1 MPPPSLPRASPKDF
15 AHEGGQNS
23 NLTRSYV
30 RPNTHITVRWGIQ
43 IMRIA
48 TVLAAAL
55 LGTTCL
61 AEPQHAKAAIQ
72 HYQLNIPRQSLDT
85 ALKDLAEQTGLQIGR
100 FSGRVDGSAIVGPVD
115 GNQTPTEAL
124 KTLLRGTGLDYKI
137 VSDTTIAVFNP
148 KDVPAARVNSS
159 NSPKEERAPSSS
171 TVSPV
176 AAPPATSVELEEIV
190 VTAQKR
196 EERLIDV
203 PMAITAVTGVEIE
216 RRGVSSLQD
225 LQYSVPGLSV
235 VQSGP
240 GQERLQI
247 RGVSTTNGLPTVGQ
261 YLDEMPISIDDNT
274 QSVDLRLIDMERV
287 EVLRGPQ
294 GTLYGEGSMGGTIRF
309 LTANPDL
316 TRFGGSFEAQAGAVT
331 DGDTAWRANGVVN
344 LPVVKN
350 RVGLRVVAGYED
362 TGGWIDSLV
371 TGQKNVNAARIFTI
385 RGKLLA
391 NITDNLQ
398 ASVLVLHQNQKQDY
412 QDYGKDRQTSSRLAE
427 LNNPNYDLVNA
438 VVRLDLG
445 WASLLNSFGY
455 QNAKN
460 NTMTDLSSV
469 YVPLLPR
476 LGFPSGFITSVGLG
490 STSNTNVYTDELRL
504 ASTPGGALNWTAG
517 LYGRELDR
525 DGVSKTITAPGAPPF
540 DLIAADATSKSK
552 AWAAFGE
559 SAWSATDHITV
570 TGGLRYYHE
579 TRTLTAVS
587 ASFGIPATNNNS
599 GDFSSVNPRVNVSYE
614 FSPDGLVYVSAAK
627 GFRSGGFNSA
637 ATGGPLTYDPE
648 KLWTYELGTKYQF
661 LDHRLTFE
669 GATYYNDWK
678 GVQSSFFPVGAAIG
692 YITNGGKVDGEGV
705 DASLTARPTDSLT
718 LNATYGWN
726 NLTYE
731 AASAEHA
738 VGDPVDYAVRESWSG
753 FIDYRRP
760 VFRSTKGFARLDYQ
774 HAGHSSIINRGAG
787 VNVAI
792 GARDL
797 LNARV
802 GVDLGKVEMA
812 VFANN
817 LTDVN
822 TPIIPGPYGV
832 ILQDV
837 EPTPRIV
844 GVNFKARF

>member
-1 MPPPSLPRASPKDF
+1 MPPPSLPLASPKKF
-15 AHEGGQNS
+15 AHGGGQNS

-48 TVLAAAL
+48 TVLVAAL

-61 AEPQHAKAAIQ
+61 AEPRNAKAAIQ

-100 FSGRVDGSAIVGPVD
+100 FSARVDGSAIVGPVD
-115 GNQTPTEAL
+115 GNQTPAEAL
-124 KTLLRGTGLDYKI
+124 KTLLRGTGLEYRI

-148 KDVPAARVNSS
+148 KDAPTTRANSS
-159 NSPKEERAPSSS
+159 GGAA
-171 TVSPV
+171 TPV
-176 AAPPATSVELEEIV
+176 AAPAATSAVLEEIV

-240 GQERLQI
+240 GQERIQI
-247 RGVSTTNGLPTVGQ
+247 RGISTTNGLPTVGQ
-261 YLDEMPISIDDNT
+261 YLDEMPVSIDDNT
-274 QSVDLRLIDMERV
+274 QSLDLRLIDMERI

-294 GTLYGEGSMGGTIRF
+294 GTLYGEGSMGGTIRY

-331 DGDTAWRANGVVN
+331 NGDAAWRTNGVVN
-344 LPVVKN
+344 LPLVKD
-350 RVGLRVVAGYED
+350 RVGLRLVAGYEN
-362 TGGWIDSLV
+362 TGGWIDSLE
-371 TGQKNVNAARIFTI
+371 TGRKNVNAAKIFTI
-385 RGKLLA
+385 RGKVLA
-391 NITDNLQ
+391 DITDNVQ
-398 ASVLVLHQNQKQDY
+398 AWVMVLHQNQKQDY
-412 QDYGKDRQTSSRLAE
+412 QDYGKDRQTSARLAE
-427 LNNPNYDLVNA
+427 FNNPNYDLVNA

-445 WASLLNSFGY
+445 WGSLLNSFGY
-455 QNAKN
+455 QKAKN

-476 LGFPSGFITSVGLG
+476 LGFPSGFITSVGLN
-490 STSNTNVYTDELRL
+490 STSSTDVYTDELRL
-504 ASTPGGALNWTAG
+504 ASKPGGALDWTVG
-517 LYGRELDR
+517 MYGRELDR
-525 DGVSKTITAPGAPPF
+525 DGVSKTVTAPGAPPF
-540 DLIAADATSKSK
+540 DLIAADATSKST

-559 SAWSATDHITV
+559 ADWNITDHLTV
-570 TGGLRYYHE
+570 TGGLRYFHE
-579 TRTLTAVS
+579 RRTLTAQS
-587 ASFGIPATNNNS
+587 ASFGTPATNNNN
-599 GDFSSVNPRVNVSYE
+599 GDFSSANPRVNVSYKI
-614 FSPDGLVYVSAAK
+614 SRDGLVYASAAK

-648 KLWTYELGTKYQF
+648 KLWTYELGTKHQF
-661 LDHRLTFE
+661 LDHRLSFDVA
-669 GATYYNDWK
+669 GYYNDWK
-678 GVQSSFFPVGAAIG
+678 GVQSSFFPVGAALG
-692 YITNGGKVDGEGV
+692 YITNGGKVNGEGV
-705 DASLTARPTDSLT
+705 DASLTAHPTDSLT
-718 LNATYGWN
+718 FNATYGWN
-726 NLTYE
+726 NLAYKTR
-731 AASAEHA
+731 SAEHA
-738 VGDPVDYAVRESWSG
+738 VGDPVDYAVRQSWSG

-760 VFRSTKGFARLDYQ
+760 VFRSAKGFARLDYQ

-792 GARDL
+792 GDRDL

-802 GVDLGKVEMA
+802 GVDLGQVEVA

-817 LTDVN
+817 LTDVS

-837 EPTPRIV
+837 EPVPRLV
-844 GVNFKARF
+844 GVNFKAKY